1 MVGKKSI
8 NLEVFLNLYEKFI
21 NIPSWTKDKHKKF
34 DEVKQYLNK
43 HQVVLVRVKRH
54 SKYNHCEGNHS
65 FTIIKVPNDQLGN
78 LYRLRNKWVL
88 IRCDSYVQGG
98 WSQYSNEV
106 YHLDR
111 PFDLSKTSSI
121 VKRFKYSFIV

>member
-43 HQVVLVRVKRH
+43 YKVVVIRVKPH
-54 SKYNHCEGNHS
+54 SKYNHCKGNHS
-65 FTIIKVPNDQLGN
+65 FTIINVPYNQLGK
-78 LYRLRNKWVL
+78 LYQFRNKWVL
-88 IRCDSYVQGG
+88 IRCDSYVDGG
-98 WSQYSNEV
+98 WSQYYNEV
-106 YHLDR
+106 YQLDR

-121 VKRFKYSFIV
+121 EKRFEYSFIV